1 MGDVKHSVR
10 LDREK
15 CIGCTNCVRHCPTE
29 AIRIRGGKAKIIT
42 ERCIDCGECVRIC
55 PQHAKTV
62 KYDRIADVMP
72 KYKYKVALVAPSFL
86 GQFNNLDS
94 VGYLS
99 SALKKMGFDKVFEVA
114 RAAEIISDYTRVY
127 LDKNKDKFPVISSAC
142 PVVVRLIRERFPS
155 LIPHILPIVTPV
167 ELAAKMARN
176 EVMRKTGLAAEDIG
190 CIFISPCPAKITA
203 AKEPFFTESSGIDEV
218 LSMRKVYLKVLPL
231 MSRDEEDEDPLESG
245 IIGIS
250 WAASGGEASALLREQ
265 YLAADGISNV
275 IKVLAE
281 MENDK
286 LDGLEFVELNACTGG
301 CVGGVLTVEN
311 PFVARTRIHNLRKYM
326 PISRNFYSSENA
338 DMANLE
344 SDKILDEIQS
354 LNLGDDPAQA
364 LARMNRI
371 DELCEAL
378 PGFDCG
384 SCGAPTCRA
393 LAEDAVLG
401 FASIED
407 CIFRGEAQKAGLF
420 NEKQE
425 ESVRFKEN
433 DI

>member
-1 MGDVKHSVR
+1 MSDIRHSVS

-29 AIRIRGGKAKIIT
+29 AIRIRGGKAKIIG

-62 KYDRIADVMP
+62 KYDRIDDTMP
-72 KYKYKVALVAPSFL
+72 KFKYKIALVAPAFL

-94 VGYLS
+94 VGYLI

-114 RAAEIISDYTRVY
+114 RAAEIISDYTRKY
-127 LDKNKDKFPVISSAC
+127 MDRNTDKFPIISSAC

-155 LIPHILPIVTPV
+155 LIPNILPLIAPV
-167 ELAAKMARN
+167 ELAAKMARK
-176 EVMRKTGLAAEDIG
+176 EAQRETGLPAEDIG

-203 AKEPFFTESSGIDEV
+203 AKEPFFTENSGIDAV
-218 LSMRKVYLKVLPL
+218 FSMRKVYLKALPL
-231 MSRDEEDEDPLESG
+231 MSRDDDDESTLESG

-250 WAASGGEASALLREQ
+250 WATSGGEASAILREK

-311 PFVARTRIHNLRKYM
+311 PFVARTRIHNLRKFM
-326 PISRNFYSSENA
+326 PVSRNFYSSENTDTA
-338 DMANLE
+338 GIESKRVLE
-344 SDKILDEIQS
+344 EIS
-354 LNLGDDPAQA
+354 TLNLGSDPAHA
-364 LARMNRI
+364 LELMNNI
-371 DELCEAL
+371 ETLHAAL

-401 FASIED
+401 FASID
-407 CIFRGEAQKAGLF
+407 NCIFKNEAQKAGLF
-420 NEKQE
+420 AEKLE
-425 ESVRFKEN
+425 ENQRFKEN
-433 DI
+433 EV